1 MSRAYRIRIAD
12 SVRRHVTI
20 EDGVCTT
27 LDVLPLLAEEAMA
40 ELLRDELARRGFSE
54 REGGLFEK
62 DDAGVTLRVD
72 AATRQ
77 VSVIAKRDATF
88 EAEHDAEVRSVIANE
103 AERARVEGERVRE
116 ALERTIEGGVARTR
130 RELSTVAADA
140 LESMREE
147 LDAIST
153 SVTRQALE
161 KKASQLGEIRSIEE
175 DASTGSVT
183 IRVRVG

>member
-20 EDGVCTT
+20 EDGVCTS
-27 LDVLPLLAEEAMA
+27 LDVLPLLGEQAME
-40 ELLRDELARRGFSE
+40 ELLRDELLRRGFAKREDGFFE
-54 REGGLFEK
+54 REQE
-62 DDAGVTLRVD
+62 GVTLRVD
-72 AATRQ
+72 AITRQ

-103 AERARVEGERVRE
+103 GERARVEGERVRE

-130 RELSTVAADA
+130 RELSAVAADV
-140 LESMREE
+140 LEAKREE

-153 SVTRQALE
+153 AVTRAALE

-175 DASTGSVT
+175 DASTGSLT

>member
-20 EDGVCTT
+20 EDGVCTS

-40 ELLRDELARRGFSE
+40 ELLRDELLRRGFVKSE
-54 REGGLFEK
+54 EGAFEK
-62 DDAGVTLRVD
+62 QESGITFRVD
-72 AATRQ
+72 VVTRQ
-77 VSVIAKRDATF
+77 VSAIAKKDATL
-88 EAEHDAEVRSVIANE
+88 EAEHDAEVRSVIADE
-103 AERARVEGERVRE
+103 HQRARVEGERVRE
-116 ALERTIEGGVARTR
+116 ALERTIDGGVARTR
-130 RELSTVAADA
+130 RELTTVAADA
-140 LESMREE
+140 LEAKREE

-153 SVTRQALE
+153 AVTRAALE